1 MPAKYSIKDL
11 ERLSGIK
18 AHTLRIW
25 EQRYELFSPARTT
38 TNIRWYTA
46 GDLRKLLNVSVLNNH
61 GIKISKIASMK
72 EDAINK
78 LVVEYTETTTDEAE
92 QVTALVMAMVDL
104 NEARF
109 DKIISLCFMRF
120 GFEKTVEEIIYPF
133 FRKIGVMWQTGSIN
147 PVQEHF
153 ISNLVRQKIIVAID
167 GLVPT
172 QIEKPKTF
180 VLYLPNNE
188 LHELS
193 LLYYCYKIR
202 SRGHQVIYLGQ
213 SVPVEDLETSFD
225 QRPPHFFLTVLTH
238 EIKDVNL
245 QEYLN
250 RLSKKFPE
258 STFLVSGFQMMKRKL
273 SLPRNIQ
280 VFKEPSDIH
289 VHL

>member
-1 MPAKYSIKDL
+1 
-11 ERLSGIK
+11 
-18 AHTLRIW
+18 
-25 EQRYELFSPARTT
+25 
-38 TNIRWYTA
+38 
-46 GDLRKLLNVSVLNNH
+46 
-61 GIKISKIASMK
+61 
-72 EDAINK
+72 
-78 LVVEYTETTTDEAE
+78 
-92 QVTALVMAMVDL
+92 
-104 NEARF
+104 
-109 DKIISLCFMRF
+109 
-120 GFEKTVEEIIYPF
+120 
-133 FRKIGVMWQTGSIN
+133 
-147 PVQEHF
+147 VQEHF

-172 QIEKPKTF
+172 QIDQPKTF

-193 LLYYCYKIR
+193 LLYYCHKIR
-202 SRGHQVIYLGQ
+202 SRGHHVIYLGQ

>member
-25 EQRYELFSPARTT
+25 EQRYELFSPARTS

-72 EDAINK
+72 DDAINK
-78 LVVEYTETTTDEAE
+78 LVVEYTETTTDETE

-172 QIEKPKTF
+172 QIDQPKTF

-193 LLYYCYKIR
+193 LLYYCHKIR
-202 SRGHQVIYLGQ
+202 SRGHHVIYLGQ